1 MYFSM
6 PSLKAF
12 IKCASVVL
20 LLIVSCKEAQEDKFV
35 WKALEV
41 TVSAYNSVPAQTDG
55 HPTIAAWGDTLKPRM
70 KAIAVSRD
78 LIQLGLKHNT
88 KVMIKGLP
96 GVYLV
101 KDKMAKR
108 WKKRIDI
115 YMGDKVEKAK
125 KWGVKDLEI
134 VYQVESDTL
143 ETTNKEGS

>member
-1 MYFSM
+1 MSY
-6 PSLKAF
+6 LKTC
-12 IKCASVVL
+12 IIWSSVVL
-20 LLIVSCKEAQEDKFV
+20 LLFGSCKQKQQDKFV
-35 WKALEV
+35 WKAIEV
-41 TVSAYNSVPAQTDG
+41 KVSAYNSVPSQTDG
-55 HPTIAAWGDTLKPRM
+55 YPTIAAWGDTLKPRM

-78 LIQLGLKHNT
+78 LIQMGLKHNT

-134 VYQVESDTL
+134 VYEVENDTL
-143 ETTNKEGS
+143 ETKSKQGL

>member
-1 MYFSM
+1 MFHYLVRNSSKMKYRILFCM
-6 PSLKAF
+6 
-12 IKCASVVL
+12 VL
-20 LLIVSCKEAQEDKFV
+20 FLSCSPDSKDNMV
-35 WKALEV
+35 WKTMEV
-41 TVSAYNSVPAQTDG
+41 KVSAYNSVPAQTDG
-55 HPTIAAWGDTLKPRM
+55 QPNIAAWGDTLKPRM

-78 LIQLGLKHNT
+78 LLALGFKHNT

-108 WKKRIDI
+108 WTKRIDI

-134 VYQVESDTL
+134 VYEVEKDNEIES
-143 ETTNKEGS
+143 TNK